1 MNKSEYKPVN
11 AFKLNLTIWK
21 YAGIWP
27 AGVKNKSLRY
37 IYYIYNSISPTIWFG
52 SFFILQF
59 IHILMVITDLE
70 KLMHSIYLMI
80 SYCAMAC
87 KYHSILWYRRRLEE
101 LFNTLNEP
109 IFKPRLPSHFDV
121 MNESMR
127 IARRDSIIFLSSGI
141 CATIFWTFWPLF
153 DKKSEENELA
163 YNMWCPLDI
172 SRSPTFELVYAYQT
186 IAITYN
192 TMFNT
197 MTDTVICGLLKMM
210 SGHLDVLI
218 EDYGTIFE
226 DIFICPG
233 EETPRTVA
241 GKKLMEL
248 ENVAQETEKQSEMGT
263 RMKKRLVQKSSNNN
277 SRLEIPPV
285 IIPQISQEDMKARVS
300 TCVEFALAIERF
312 ANEIKDIF
320 QAGILVQFIA
330 SCLIVCASL
339 FALTILPP
347 KSFQF
352 FSLAQYL
359 ACMLIQI
366 FLYCWRG
373 NEVSLK
379 FSDLADAIYTCDW
392 TSCDERFRRSM
403 DIIMSRSQKPVIL
416 LIGGLFS
423 LSVETFISILKSAYS
438 FFMFFKEVQNMS
450 N

>member
-1 MNKSEYKPVN
+1 MKMVDILAVDSTFSSVKS
-11 AFKLNLTIWK
+11 
-21 YAGIWP
+21 
-27 AGVKNKSLRY
+27 S
-37 IYYIYNSISPTIWFG
+37 S
-52 SFFILQF
+52 
-59 IHILMVITDLE
+59 
-70 KLMHSIYLMI
+70 
-80 SYCAMAC
+80 
-87 KYHSILWYRRRLEE
+87 
-101 LFNTLNEP
+101 
-109 IFKPRLPSHFDV
+109 
-121 MNESMR
+121 
-127 IARRDSIIFLSSGI
+127 RD
-141 CATIFWTFWPLF
+141 
-153 DKKSEENELA
+153 NELA
-163 YNMWCPLDI
+163 YQMWCPLDI
-172 SRSPTFELVYAYQT
+172 SQSPTFEIVYTYQT

-218 EDYGTIFE
+218 EDYGMIFE
-226 DIFICPG
+226 DMFICPG

-241 GKKLMEL
+241 GKKLVEL
-248 ENVAQETEKQSEMGT
+248 GKGKGEGKTSAEGVRAVQGRQI
-263 RMKKRLVQKSSNNN
+263 QKSDDEG
-277 SRLEIPPV
+277 RDLVIPPV
-285 IIPQISQEDMKARVS
+285 IVPQLSQTDLKTRVS
-300 TCVEFALAIERF
+300 SCVKLALAVEGF
-312 ANEIKDIF
+312 ANEVKDIF

-339 FALTILPP
+339 FALTILPT

-379 FSDLADAIYTCDW
+379 FSDLSDAIYMCDW
-392 TSCDERFRRSM
+392 TTCDGKFRRSM

-438 FFMFFKEVQNMS
+438 FFMFFKEVKQQMS